1 MVGQMDSVQDG
12 AAMAVLVFSSDYLK
26 SPYCIHEMERATR
39 RDSDVYPWNCFSPS
53 KQFNVRCLPGIGVP
67 NPLYV
72 DLQDDGK
79 ADQWRLLLQSCGAEL
94 SPRVSM

>member
-1 MVGQMDSVQDG
+1 
-12 AAMAVLVFSSDYLK
+12 MAVLVVSSDYLK

-39 RDSDVYPWNCFSPS
+39 RDPMFTHGIVFPFQHVQCA
-53 KQFNVRCLPGIGVP
+53 LPARIKRP